1 MAGSKSKPKEIE
13 IAKKMGKKRPNSAL
27 TDGEEAVN
35 GKDAKRRKGT
45 NFCILC
51 MCITCLKNK
60 VKSLVFMW

>member
-27 TDGEEAVN
+27 TDGEETVN

-45 NFCILC
+45 KFILF
-51 MCITCLKNK
+51 MCISCRKD
-60 VKSLVFMW
+60 

>member
-27 TDGEEAVN
+27 TDGEETVN

-45 NFCILC
+45 NFILF
-51 MCITCLKNK
+51 MCISCRKD
-60 VKSLVFMW
+60 